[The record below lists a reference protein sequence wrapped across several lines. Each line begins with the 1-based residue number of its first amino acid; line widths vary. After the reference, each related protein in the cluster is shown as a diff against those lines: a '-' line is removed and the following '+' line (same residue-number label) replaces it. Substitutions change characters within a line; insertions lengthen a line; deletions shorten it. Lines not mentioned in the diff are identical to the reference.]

1 MRNPQESHARVM
13 AWLKAPMT
21 QRDFARIIAF
31 MRATEE
37 RSKHSQAP
45 NALSVLT
52 SVRRSSRRIAFVGAS
67 ALFTAAVAVLA
78 GAAVFRSRTILL
90 LRASRA
96 RLSSF
101 GIAINWKAVRRPAF
115 RLAESALWIVA
126 AATLGYCSYAYA
138 SAALHQ
144 DHQKALFSELRSTQ
158 AVQPN
163 QAQAGVLG
171 ASARVEPPVRGAM
184 LGILDIPRIGLSTVV
199 EQGDDSHTLRES
211 IGHIPSTSLPGQE
224 GNAGLAAHRD
234 TYFRHLSEVK
244 PGDQLMFQ
252 SLSGTYLYTVRST
265 SIVAPDDM
273 AVLAPTQKPTLT
285 LVTCFPFYYVGNA
298 PKRFVLVATEN
309 APAP

>member
-1 MRNPQESHARVM
+1 MNPRG
-13 AWLKAPMT
+13 L
-21 QRDFARIIAF
+21 ARIIAF
-31 MRATEE
+31 MRATDE
-37 RSKHSQAP
+37 RLK
-45 NALSVLT
+45 
-52 SVRRSSRRIAFVGAS
+52 RSHPPIARLLLGFARQRSRRLAFAGAS

-78 GAAVFRSRTILL
+78 SAAVFRSRTILL

-158 AVQPN
+158 ALPPN
-163 QAQAGVLG
+163 QAGILG

-199 EQGDDSHTLRES
+199 EQGDDFHTLRES

-244 PGDQLMFQ
+244 PGDQLMFR

-309 APAP
+309 TPAP